1 MNTLIHQAVLLAIL
15 PVAFIIACRET
26 PPESSPDLPNIIII
40 GVDTLRADHVGCYG
54 YQRDTTPNIDDFAN
68 QGVLFKN
75 CLTPCP
81 RTTQSICSIMTGKY
95 PWNHGVRNLHEE
107 LPEEA
112 DTLAEVLKDS
122 GYKTISILANGL
134 VSKKVDQGFEV
145 IWDIDSIDNP
155 DELFEF
161 DAKKATDLA
170 ISELSE
176 IQGRYFLWIFYMD
189 PHMPYLA
196 RGLPFDN
203 EYEGRFKWMLSFD
216 EIPHGELFFKN
227 PMTEREREHA
237 IALYDSEIRYLDR
250 EIGRLLKY
258 INIKDDNNII
268 VFTADHGEGLGEH
281 NYYYDHGDLLNQPSL
296 HVPLIISGINFPEKI
311 INKIVR
317 LIDIF
322 PTILSRLSI
331 DADKYNF
338 DGVDLLDF
346 LNKGSPDLKAFSET
360 GRAIYKEVFEAGH
373 RKIDGLAGRLRSV
386 VYRGQKLTYLPT
398 SDGIE
403 WRLYDLKNDPG
414 ELHDIF
420 PANPDPVIINLMNE
434 VSGIARIPA
443 GPQKMPE
450 LNKKDLERLRALG
463 YAE

>member
-1 MNTLIHQAVLLAIL
+1 MNILIHHAVLLVII
-15 PVAFIIACRET
+15 PVAFIIACSK
-26 PPESSPDLPNIIII
+26 PPSELSSDLPNIIIV
-40 GVDTLRADHVGCYG
+40 GVDTLRADHLGCYG
-54 YQRDTTPNIDDFAN
+54 YQRDTTPNIDDFSE
-68 QGVLFKN
+68 QGVLFEN

-112 DTLAEVLKDS
+112 NTLAEILKDS

-134 VSKKVDQGFEV
+134 VCNKIDQGFEV
-145 IWDIDSIDNP
+145 IWDVDSIDNP
-155 DELFEF
+155 DKLFEF

-176 IQGRYFLWIFYMD
+176 LKGRYFLWIFYMD

-237 IALYDSEIRYLDR
+237 IALYDSEILYLDR

-258 INIKDDNNII
+258 INEKDDNNII
-268 VFTADHGEGLGEH
+268 IFTADHGESLGEH
-281 NYYYDHGDLLNQPSL
+281 NYYYDHGDLLNQASL
-296 HVPLIISGINFPEKI
+296 HVPLIIYGINFPGKI
-311 INKIVR
+311 VKKIVR

-322 PTILSRLSI
+322 PTILNRLDI
-331 DADKYNF
+331 DADEYNF
-338 DGVDLLDF
+338 DGVDLLDY
-346 LNKGSPDLKAFSET
+346 LNRDGPDLKAFSET
-360 GRAIYKEVFEAGH
+360 GRAIYKEIFEVGH
-373 RKIDGLAGRLRSV
+373 RDIDGIPGRLRSV
-386 VYRGQKLTYLPT
+386 IYRGQKLIYFPT
-398 SDGIE
+398 SAGIE
-403 WRLYDLKNDPG
+403 WRLYDLKNDPE

-420 PANPDPVIINLMNE
+420 PSNPGPAILNMMNE
-434 VSGIARIPA
+434 VSDIARIQA
-443 GPQKMPE
+443 GPQKLPE
-450 LNKKDLERLRALG
+450 LDNKDLERLRALG